1 MFGLPLIGLLHR
13 SDRDWAQTFEG
24 LGARRRFRSDTI
36 LPSPTGAISGTIFAV
51 SYFLFGAGTPFLQ
64 HAAIA
69 ASMAALRLIESVT
82 VVDTIDVAVAILV
95 PRPSS
100 VTSMPRSAQKRR
112 PRARVLNLSSLS
124 PLAESASDHVW

>member
-1 MFGLPLIGLLHR
+1 ML
-13 SDRDWAQTFEG
+13 T
-24 LGARRRFRSDTI
+24 
-36 LPSPTGAISGTIFAV
+36 FAV
-51 SYFLFGAGTPFLQ
+51 SYFLFGDRTPFLQ

-95 PRPSS
+95 SRPSA
-100 VTSMPRSAQKRR
+100 VTGVPRSAQKRR

-124 PLAESASDHVW
+124 PLAESASDHVR